1 MELGLV
7 GLSGLVGSASLLLG
21 ELEPNRRDDLH
32 EELMMQ
38 ARCRSAVISARQ
50 RPSSALRAAY
60 ALAASPAELLDAYD
74 AVGGTPA
81 ELLDE
86 CNVARGNCVCVL
98 VKFADSGLFTLP
110 LLGDVGMGIYGQ
122 AAAAAVLGAFIVT
135 CAA

>member
-1 MELGLV
+1 MHQLIRHVQLTRKSPQTTPCLALALTERGLV
-7 GLSGLVGSASLLLG
+7 GLASLLRG

-74 AVGGTPA
+74 A
-81 ELLDE
+81 E
-86 CNVARGNCVCVL
+86 CNCVCVL
-98 VKFADSGLFTLP
+98 LKLADSGLSALF
-110 LLGDVGMGIYGQ
+110 LLGD
-122 AAAAAVLGAFIVT
+122 
-135 CAA
+135 